1 MEDVSNCQRSLP
13 SKICLRNFVRPDL
26 PAARIRFDKI
36 VETNKPIGGSI
47 SAVREL
53 RFTAVAAGSRSLSP
67 PPSLQCN
74 EFSRPPPQLAPA
86 PTGGRANKAIV
97 HQLQFSG
104 ERVDFQK
111 IQFCQLR
118 LSERLRAVLVG
129 SAVLLSQAAAVLCS
143 FEC

>member
-1 MEDVSNCQRSLP
+1 MDPSSVMGHSNTANS
-13 SKICLRNFVRPDL
+13 F
-26 PAARIRFDKI
+26 I
-36 VETNKPIGGSI
+36 V
-47 SAVREL
+47 
-53 RFTAVAAGSRSLSP
+53 
-67 PPSLQCN
+67 
-74 EFSRPPPQLAPA
+74 SRPEHVSQPHVPTHVVQVTVARPEPSPAPSNGQLSSAAPAA